1 MAAAS
6 SRKLMKIATSPRSRM
21 RAKLRLT
28 VSAGRATPV
37 RCASAISAMVS
48 LKECSARPSTRGR

>member
-1 MAAAS
+1 
-6 SRKLMKIATSPRSRM
+6 M

-37 RCASAISAMVS
+37 RCASTISAMVL
-48 LKECSARPSTRGR
+48 LKECSARPERLRPRQKQAAAN